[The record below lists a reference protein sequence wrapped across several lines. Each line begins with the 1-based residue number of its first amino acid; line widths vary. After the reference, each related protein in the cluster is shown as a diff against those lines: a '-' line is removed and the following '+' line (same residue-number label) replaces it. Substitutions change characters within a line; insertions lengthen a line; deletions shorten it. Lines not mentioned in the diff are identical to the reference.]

1 MNLSDN
7 KIILVNNIDSHFFLN
22 VAQWVTQ
29 TGELNLI
36 SSEKSSVLSVD
47 VLHGWFTNSIA
58 GVVLCI
64 GDIPIGVATLC
75 KSEINLLPPDTV
87 ECCHLVVHPK
97 WRKLYNGTLI
107 INFLLSIAK
116 KLGYKRVVGRVV
128 PTNVIAKLLL
138 NSLNF
143 EPIVTFE
150 DWMNPDLN
158 WYQKRFK

>member
-1 MNLSDN
+1 
-7 KIILVNNIDSHFFLN
+7 
-22 VAQWVTQ
+22 
-29 TGELNLI
+29 
-36 SSEKSSVLSVD
+36 
-47 VLHGWFTNSIA
+47 
-58 GVVLCI
+58 LCI